1 MKCLRRTRQRGLA
14 MTEFAIVLPVV
25 LMLLLAIA
33 EFGRAFWEYN
43 TLTQAVRD
51 AGRYASSR
59 GLFGSTGVVV
69 ITGALRTEVSN
80 LVVYGNV
87 AGSGEPILEG
97 LATANVTL
105 ESPGEDDILVRAR
118 YAYTPIF
125 DFIPNFQGGGVA
137 PFFNFEATVRMR
149 SI

>member
-1 MKCLRRTRQRGLA
+1 

-43 TLTQAVRD
+43 TLTQTVRD
-51 AGRYASSR
+51 AGRYASSQ
-59 GLFGSTGVVV
+59 GLFGSTGVVIV
-69 ITGALRTEVSN
+69 TEQLRTDVAN

-87 AGSGEPILEG
+87 TGSGAPLLDG
-97 LATANVTL
+97 LSPDNVTV
-105 ESPGEDDILVRAR
+105 ESPGEDDILVRAT

-125 DFIPNFQGGGVA
+125 DFIPNFRGGGVS
-137 PFFNFEATVRMR
+137 PFLNFEATVRMR